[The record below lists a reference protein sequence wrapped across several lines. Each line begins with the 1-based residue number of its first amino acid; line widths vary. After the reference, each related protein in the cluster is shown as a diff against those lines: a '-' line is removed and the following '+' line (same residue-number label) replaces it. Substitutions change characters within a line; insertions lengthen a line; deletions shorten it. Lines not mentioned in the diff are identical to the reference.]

1 MNERV
6 FKVKTKLLKKSK
18 IYEQINIKEINI
30 KNDPTNN
37 LFRGRR
43 KAKEKSLKII
53 RKDDI
58 SNQISSLSYLL
69 SDYTKTSKKNLK
81 LINELKTENDFLISE
96 LGNNLQK
103 SELFNKKT
111 DEVFHDLI
119 VQYSNKGYKIPNL
132 DRSHNLFKR
141 TPLLIENKEDVDVY
155 YQDDPSTKGNFITD
169 ISDFKEKNW
178 LFLNKLDKECHKAK
192 TFFSAKHFSMDSNR
206 INSSDLKAQNNPFEI
221 KNNQDNNDINNL
233 LEEIDNLKKA
243 IKKEEEKNLI
253 LSYSSKY
260 RRNNYNRKLSQ
271 SINAFNIFNNS
282 NRQIIKKKLS
292 LINNNPN
299 KRKLSEFNL
308 ITEVNKKKSKLINN
322 NNDNISVLFSD
333 EKSNEY
339 TRMKIPG
346 SEKLKKEI
354 NLYFSKN
361 DKKKLFGKLK
371 QSNADVLEKIRDIK
385 RKIKKKDIL
394 SIHNNYFNFSR
405 AHNEKIKQIRLLEKN
420 ICNLD
425 KVFIQQTI
433 GKSFEDT

>member
-1 MNERV
+1 MNERI

-18 IYEQINIKEINI
+18 IYEQINIKEINT

-37 LFRGRR
+37 LFRGR
-43 KAKEKSLKII
+43 KKTYENYLKKVK
-53 RKDDI
+53 KDDI

-69 SDYTKTSKKNLK
+69 SEYTKKSKKNLK
-81 LINELKTENDFLISE
+81 LINELKTENDYLLSG
-96 LGNNLQK
+96 LDNNLQK

-155 YQDDPSTKGNFITD
+155 YQDDPTTKGNFITD
-169 ISDFKEKNW
+169 INDFKEKNW
-178 LFLNKLDKECHKAK
+178 VFLNKLNKECRKAK
-192 TFFSAKHFSMDSNR
+192 TFFSAKHLSMFSNR
-206 INSSDLKAQNNPFEI
+206 KNSNDLKAQNNPFEI
-221 KNNQDNNDINNL
+221 KKNEDIINNL
-233 LEEIDNLKKA
+233 LEEIDKLKEA

-253 LSYSSKY
+253 FSYNSKY
-260 RRNNYNRKLSQ
+260 KRNNYNRKLSQ

-282 NRQIIKKKLS
+282 NRLINKKKFS

-308 ITEVNKKKSKLINN
+308 ITEVNKNKKNLINKN
-322 NNDNISVLFSD
+322 NKENISNIFS
-333 EKSNEY
+333 EEESNKY
-339 TRMKIPG
+339 KKLKIPG

-354 NLYFSKN
+354 KLYFSKN
-361 DKKKLFGKLK
+361 DKKNLFGKLK
-371 QSNADVLEKIRDIK
+371 KSSADIFEKIRDIK
-385 RKIKKKDIL
+385 KKIKKKDIL
-394 SIHNNYFNFSR
+394 RIHNDYFNFSR
-405 AHNEKIKQIRLLEKN
+405 AHNEKIKKIRLLEKK

-425 KVFIQQTI
+425 KVFIKQTI

>member
-1 MNERV
+1 MNERF

-37 LFRGRR
+37 LFRGR
-43 KAKEKSLKII
+43 KKTNEKILKKVN
-53 RKDDI
+53 KDDI

-81 LINELKTENDFLISE
+81 LINELKTENDYLLSG
-96 LGNNLQK
+96 LDNNLQK

-155 YQDDPSTKGNFITD
+155 YQDDPTTKGNFITD
-169 ISDFKEKNW
+169 INDFKEKNW
-178 LFLNKLDKECHKAK
+178 VFLNKLNKECRKAK
-192 TFFSAKHFSMDSNR
+192 TFFSAKHLSMFSNR
-206 INSSDLKAQNNPFEI
+206 KNSNDLKAQNNPFEI
-221 KNNQDNNDINNL
+221 KKNEDIINNL
-233 LEEIDNLKKA
+233 LEEIDKLKEA

-253 LSYSSKY
+253 FSYNSKY
-260 RRNNYNRKLSQ
+260 KRNNYNRKLSQ

-282 NRQIIKKKLS
+282 NRQINKKKFS

-308 ITEVNKKKSKLINN
+308 ITEVNKNKKKLINN
-322 NNDNISVLFSD
+322 NDKSIIYSE
-333 EKSNEY
+333 EKLNEY
-339 TRMKIPG
+339 KRMKIPG

-354 NLYFSKN
+354 NVYFSKN
-361 DKKKLFGKLK
+361 DIKKKFGKLK
-371 QSNADVLEKIRDIK
+371 TSNADVLEKIEDIK
-385 RKIKKKDIL
+385 RTIRKKDIL
-394 SIHNNYFNFSR
+394 RLHNNYFNFSR
-405 AHNEKIKQIRLLEKN
+405 AHTDKIKLIGHLEKKL
-420 ICNLD
+420 CNLD
-425 KVFIQQTI
+425 KKFIQQTI